1 LEASISFVA
10 VESITSL
17 LSFSFAFA
25 AGAMLALIVV
35 ETPPR
40 TYSGSGRAAPTLGG
54 RRGGRADAGVD
65 GRARRIG
72 GRLAEDGE
80 HAERQH

>member
-17 LSFSFAFA
+17 LSFSFASA

-35 ETPPR
+35 EMLPR
-40 TYSGSGRAAPTLGG
+40 AYSGSGRAAPTLG
-54 RRGGRADAGVD
+54 AAAGV
-65 GRARRIG
+65 APM
-72 GRLAEDGE
+72 LALTAALGV
-80 HAERQH
+80 